1 MLINKD
7 KNYARVNRPR
17 GDHFPSRYCFYD
29 CVATYAARIGRNF
42 ELCFLSSWAFHYI
55 ADDNKD
61 ISQNLILSND
71 YLKDLT
77 KHHGLVI
84 QFHYQEKDNRSL
96 LLEKLA
102 SNTFAI
108 MKVDSYHVP
117 WDMFYQKTHSVHYA
131 IADRIDPASN
141 ELIVTDPYYDQVNVS
156 FGVLDEAIAKMDGL
170 STVTHIPAASSN
182 ATEALVDCLKSRAAL
197 VNGKSSFQM
206 IEDLAF
212 DIDSLIHRQF
222 ELHEASQMDIG
233 SDQLKN
239 VLIDVY
245 ERRQDFA
252 VLLDFY
258 FSSRKKEKNAES
270 AYFWEKMMKIIN
282 GWNVIQL
289 IYVRAVISNRR
300 NFTESMKDR
309 ILGMAEAER
318 LLSEELIQF
327 LDMSVTA

>member
-1 MLINKD
+1 
-7 KNYARVNRPR
+7 
-17 GDHFPSRYCFYD
+17 
-29 CVATYAARIGRNF
+29 
-42 ELCFLSSWAFHYI
+42 
-55 ADDNKD
+55 
-61 ISQNLILSND
+61 
-71 YLKDLT
+71 
-77 KHHGLVI
+77 
-84 QFHYQEKDNRSL
+84 
-96 LLEKLA
+96 
-102 SNTFAI
+102 
-108 MKVDSYHVP
+108 
-117 WDMFYQKTHSVHYA
+117 
-131 IADRIDPASN
+131 
-141 ELIVTDPYYDQVNVS
+141 
-156 FGVLDEAIAKMDGL
+156 
-170 STVTHIPAASSN
+170 
-182 ATEALVDCLKSRAAL
+182 
-197 VNGKSSFQM
+197 M

-258 FSSRKKEKNAES
+258 FSSRKEEKNAES